1 MVNGFNCK
9 STKKETSIGG
19 FFALLGGFFA
29 YLTPLPLKAPKENA
43 ALPTSRGS
51 AALIIYI

>member
-43 ALPTSRGS
+43 ALPRDVGS